1 MKKNYK
7 SIQDN
12 QKDIRLLSE
21 ISNIVEDVE
30 KRYLAN
36 EDKDKQNKQ
45 NYKKS
50 KLQQLVNVIKRL
62 IMNALTLLSK
72 TPKTEKEKISIR
84 QKIKEI
90 MLQIFIT
97 LKLISNETQKINEK
111 NRDKEREK
119 EQKKLKE
126 KEKTLSL
133 LLQNQRQR

>member
-62 IMNALTLLSK
+62 IMNALALLSK

-119 EQKKLKE
+119 EQEKLKE

>member
-62 IMNALTLLSK
+62 IMNALALLSK

>member
-72 TPKTEKEKISIR
+72 TPKTEEEKISIR

>member
-62 IMNALTLLSK
+62 IMNALALLSK

-84 QKIKEI
+84 QKLKEI

>member
-1 MKKNYK
+1 
-7 SIQDN
+7 
-12 QKDIRLLSE
+12 
-21 ISNIVEDVE
+21 
-30 KRYLAN
+30 
-36 EDKDKQNKQ
+36 
-45 NYKKS
+45 
-50 KLQQLVNVIKRL
+50 
-62 IMNALTLLSK
+62 MNALALLSK

-84 QKIKEI
+84 QKVKEI

-97 LKLISNETQKINEK
+97 LKLINNETQKINEK